1 MCLGSKLKQRIN
13 NNSVS
18 LAVLL
23 NKVNIEI
30 RKEDLTVQKVLII
43 LRDLVSCQNY
53 LKGKVRQDWS
63 FMNNNKV
70 KIRYIN

>member
-23 NKVNIEI
+23 NKVSIEI

-53 LKGKVRQDWS
+53 LKGKAKQDWS
-63 FMNNNKV
+63 FTNNNKV